1 MYHYRGISLGF
12 VVFAS
17 AFLCTTLTAFG
28 QTTCATPWS
37 STSIYTAGM
46 TASLNGVNYT
56 ANFWTQNQSPATN
69 NGGPGSGQPWTSAG
83 SCSGSGGSGGSG
95 GGGCAAPW
103 SSTAVYTAGMT
114 ASFNGVNYTANF
126 WTQNQ
131 NPSTNNGGAGSG
143 APWTATGI
151 CAPCSTVPAAP
162 TNLRA
167 ASTTACSTSLSWNA
181 VTAPANCTLTGYTI
195 FRNGSSIGTTS
206 GTSFVA
212 SGLSASTTYSFAV
225 AATDAAG
232 ASGQSAVISVTT
244 PAGSCTV
251 APGGH
256 MFAPYIDMGL
266 TVGEQLLTIQQQSG
280 IKTFTLGFIV
290 SGGSG
295 CTPVWGGNGATVAND
310 TLPNGTTMLSLIQ
323 GVRSAGGDVIIS
335 FGGAFGTELGA
346 NTSCSTASQLQA
358 AYQAVIN
365 KYSVNSST
373 PVMLD
378 FDLEGGAVDSPVRGD
393 GVNGVDLR
401 NQALA
406 GLVAAN
412 PGLKISFTLPVL
424 PTGLIQSGV
433 NVLTSVASHHTPV
446 SVVNVMAMDYGSAND
461 NGGQMGL
468 SATQAAS
475 NVHTQ
480 IQSAGLTATVGVT
493 PMIGV
498 NDTNTEIFQL
508 ADANML
514 LNFANQ
520 NSYITRLSM
529 WSVARDNGSCAGA
542 GFASAS
548 CSSITQNNWAF
559 SQIFEAFH

>member
-1 MYHYRGISLGF
+1 
-12 VVFAS
+12 
-17 AFLCTTLTAFG
+17 
-28 QTTCATPWS
+28 
-37 STSIYTAGM
+37 
-46 TASLNGVNYT
+46 
-56 ANFWTQNQSPATN
+56 
-69 NGGPGSGQPWTSAG
+69 
-83 SCSGSGGSGGSG
+83 
-95 GGGCAAPW
+95 
-103 SSTAVYTAGMT
+103 MT

-162 TNLRA
+162 ANLSA
-167 ASTTACSTSLSWNA
+167 SSTTACGTNLSWSA
-181 VTAPANCTLTGYTI
+181 VTAPANCTLTGYTV
-195 FRNGSSIGTTS
+195 FRNGTSIGTTS
-206 GTSFVA
+206 GTSFSV

-244 PAGSCTV
+244 AAGSCTV
-251 APGGH
+251 SSGGH

-310 TLPNGTTMLSLIQ
+310 TLANGTTMLSLVQ

-335 FGGAFGTELGA
+335 FGGAFGTELAA
-346 NTSCSTASQLQA
+346 NTACATASQLQA

-365 KYSVNSST
+365 KYSANSST

-378 FDLEGGAVDSPVRGD
+378 FDIEGGAVDSPVRSD
-393 GVNGVDLR
+393 GVNSVDLR
-401 NQALA
+401 NQVLNA
-406 GLVAAN
+406 LVAAN
-412 PGLKISFTLPVL
+412 PGLKISLTLPVL

-433 NVLTSVASHHTPV
+433 NVLTSAASHHTPV

-508 ADANML
+508 SDANML

-529 WSVARDNGSCAGA
+529 WSVARDNGGCAGA
-542 GFASAS
+542 GFASAT
-548 CSSITQNNWAF
+548 CSSITQNSWDF
-559 SQIFEAFH
+559 SHIFEAFH